1 MTSKSEH
8 PLVNR
13 LRDLRNIALL
23 LGGDEARREAI
34 KDIDETVRLLR
45 QLRAA
50 LDSSSLEQGSIL
62 QSIDQVLSFLATASK
77 DERLRV
83 VLQWTKVPKRA
94 RPPKPKRQPVDIKA
108 ELTNDEIRSL
118 LKQNLSRTELEAIAL
133 QKGLSTDKRNTA
145 ELRNAILGFVD
156 KQDNYSKLRS

>member
-34 KDIDETVRLLR
+34 KDIDETVRLLQ

-94 RPPKPKRQPVDIKA
+94 RPPNR
-108 ELTNDEIRSL
+108 RG
-118 LKQNLSRTELEAIAL
+118 SR
-133 QKGLSTDKRNTA
+133 
-145 ELRNAILGFVD
+145 LR
-156 KQDNYSKLRS
+156 